1 MRPTESK
8 PWSPPKAVLV
18 AMDFSSPSRRA
29 LELALSWLP
38 EAEITVL
45 HVVDTEFA
53 ERVDAEGIASRAQVV
68 ERLRGQAESE
78 LAAIVGNFEGDK
90 VETMI
95 VEGNPFVEIVKLA
108 RDLDVDCIVM
118 GMRAADRGLGELL
131 TGSTAERVLRASH
144 CPVICVP

>member
-1 MRPTESK
+1 MAEESK
-8 PWSPPKAVLV
+8 GWSPPRAALV
-18 AMDFSSPSRRA
+18 AVDFSGPSRRA
-29 LELALSWLP
+29 LELALAWLP
-38 EAEITVL
+38 EADITVL

-53 ERVDAEGIASRAQVV
+53 DRVDAEGIATRVQVID
-68 ERLRGQAESE
+68 RLRGQAEDE
-78 LAAIVGNFEGDK
+78 LAAIVRDCGGDK

-95 VEGNPFVEIVKLA
+95 VEGSPFLEIVKLA

-118 GMRAADRGLGELL
+118 GMRAAERGLGELL